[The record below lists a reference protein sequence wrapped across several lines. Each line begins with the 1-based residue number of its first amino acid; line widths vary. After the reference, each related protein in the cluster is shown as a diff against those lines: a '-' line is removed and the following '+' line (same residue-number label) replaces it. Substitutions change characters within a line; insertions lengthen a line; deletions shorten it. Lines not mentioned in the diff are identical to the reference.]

1 MAPPNSNSFS
11 VSVVLPASGCEMMAK
26 VRRREISLASG
37 ESATSAAGGR
47 IGICMARDVAAWA
60 GGVKSRL

>member
-1 MAPPNSNSFS
+1 
-11 VSVVLPASGCEMMAK
+11 MAK

-47 IGICMARDVAAWA
+47 IGICMARDVAARV
-60 GGVKSRL
+60 GGVKSRP